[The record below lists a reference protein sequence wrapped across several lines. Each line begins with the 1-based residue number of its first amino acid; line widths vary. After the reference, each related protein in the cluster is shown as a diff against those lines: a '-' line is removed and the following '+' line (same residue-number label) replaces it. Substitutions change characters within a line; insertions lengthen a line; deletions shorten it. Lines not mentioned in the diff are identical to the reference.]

1 MPDSEAVNIGCKGLI
16 AKVAEKF
23 CKLLA
28 VGSIPTESTLGGI
41 MKPVLEFPEIIAWA
55 GLTAITCGM
64 AFPFFIGR
72 VIYVMV
78 KKDSK

>member
-1 MPDSEAVNIGCKGLI
+1 
-16 AKVAEKF
+16 
-23 CKLLA
+23 
-28 VGSIPTESTLGGI
+28 